1 MAAMDTK
8 CSPAMY
14 FGTVLH
20 ALDCFWYSFPASVNA
35 DRLFESPFAGGAT
48 SSRDQCM
55 SISNGLSN
63 SLSEPRPRNPYI
75 KSKGGSTYVRRWKE
89 EPVTWIAL
97 MMETPPDF
105 CVSISSRFS
114 NCFAGK
120 FTVGKVLMHSA
131 SSMSLVLICTARFVV
146 STAVLVMP
154 LLSKSRTNR
163 SRMLLRWTCL
173 F

>member
-1 MAAMDTK
+1 
-8 CSPAMY
+8 MY
-14 FGTVLH
+14 SGTTLH
-20 ALDCFWYSFPASVNA
+20 LLQRLWYSFPASVNVE
-35 DRLFESPFAGGAT
+35 RLSAPLVDGGPT

-55 SISNGLSN
+55 SISKGLSN

-163 SRMLLRWTCL
+163 FEYCTNANALDMLLLRL
-173 F
+173 L